1 MNRENDAPEA
11 SVRWSALHE
20 GISEG
25 SELLGEELAVHLDL
39 EFDESRGQSAA
50 ENEVVNRDL
59 NRGRTIPMA
68 DGLEQRVGG
77 SRSVQKANFYQ
88 FRVAKRSFVRLLHYG
103 SRDHQIR
110 LVA

>member
-1 MNRENDAPEA
+1 
-11 SVRWSALHE
+11 
-20 GISEG
+20 
-25 SELLGEELAVHLDL
+25 
-39 EFDESRGQSAA
+39 
-50 ENEVVNRDL
+50 
-59 NRGRTIPMA
+59 MA